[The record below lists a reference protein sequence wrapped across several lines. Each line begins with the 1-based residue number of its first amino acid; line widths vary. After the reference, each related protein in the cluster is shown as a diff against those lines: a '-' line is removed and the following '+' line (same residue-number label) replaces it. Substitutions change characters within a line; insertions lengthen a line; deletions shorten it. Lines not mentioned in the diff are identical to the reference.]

1 MKLRRYAALAL
12 CLLPTVGCS
21 SCSKDEKTPAND
33 GGATTTTEA
42 GPSGSTTAPDAAA
55 ARAAF
60 CRVKVPTF
68 VVDRGVRAETGVTL
82 AAWSRTVAVQTD
94 AGSLAVGDGGATS
107 PSPDA
112 AADTSGGADAADA
125 SAAASETGPRI
136 ALGYAKGHGKPFVAE
151 LGEDGAA
158 RIVPVPS
165 TLTLL
170 EEKPAEGTRRV
181 VQRVVPL
188 SPTAA
193 GAEAAV
199 DYVETGRDKTRRVH
213 CGPASGGPFVSTSGA
228 SLVAGAADATS
239 ETIECRTIRGPSGP
253 TALESTLTVDG
264 TRMLA
269 ELLVGKTKI
278 AARET
283 PMKPSDKAN
292 ERYAFT
298 LLGHANRGGFSAAT
312 ARFNGNVVV
321 VTSADG
327 TDTVAQFWLG
337 TATNAPSP
345 TFSASGLVVATTL
358 NGKPEVYVSTAE
370 PTKKNAAK
378 LDAVS
383 KPEPR
388 PMDDGPEGV
397 TERGAPFVEGDA
409 GVLVLVDTV
418 GGKKVARVHP
428 LGAPSPSSPLPYVFA
443 PAEGS
448 LVEAKVIRTGTGQGD
463 LVLATVTLDPKRGGV
478 LEATVLTCGTK

>member
-1 MKLRRYAALAL
+1 MRVLREHLEHRRGGFGASASTATAFGRTTDARNRGDVEVVRDAVHSPAAMKLRRYVALAL

-21 SCSKDEKTPAND
+21 SCSKDEKNPATATD
-33 GGATTTTEA
+33 AGATTTTEA
-42 GPSGSTTAPDAAA
+42 GPNGSTTAPDAAA

-82 AAWSRTVAVQTD
+82 AAWSRTVAVRPPDGT
-94 AGSLAVGDGGATS
+94 SDGGLGADAS
-107 PSPDA
+107 PSGDA
-112 AADTSGGADAADA
+112 AAPTNGDAADAADA
-125 SAAASETGPRI
+125 SAPETGPRI

-151 LGEDGAA
+151 LTEEGAA

-199 DYVETGRDKTRRVH
+199 DYVETGSDKTRRVH
-213 CGPASGGPFVSTSGA
+213 CGPASGGPFVSASGA

-269 ELLVGKTKI
+269 ELLVGKT
-278 AARET
+278 
-283 PMKPSDKAN
+283 
-292 ERYAFT
+292 
-298 LLGHANRGGFSAAT
+298 
-312 ARFNGNVVV
+312 
-321 VTSADG
+321 
-327 TDTVAQFWLG
+327 
-337 TATNAPSP
+337 
-345 TFSASGLVVATTL
+345 
-358 NGKPEVYVSTAE
+358 
-370 PTKKNAAK
+370 
-378 LDAVS
+378 
-383 KPEPR
+383 
-388 PMDDGPEGV
+388 
-397 TERGAPFVEGDA
+397 
-409 GVLVLVDTV
+409 
-418 GGKKVARVHP
+418 
-428 LGAPSPSSPLPYVFA
+428 
-443 PAEGS
+443 
-448 LVEAKVIRTGTGQGD
+448 
-463 LVLATVTLDPKRGGV
+463 
-478 LEATVLTCGTK
+478 